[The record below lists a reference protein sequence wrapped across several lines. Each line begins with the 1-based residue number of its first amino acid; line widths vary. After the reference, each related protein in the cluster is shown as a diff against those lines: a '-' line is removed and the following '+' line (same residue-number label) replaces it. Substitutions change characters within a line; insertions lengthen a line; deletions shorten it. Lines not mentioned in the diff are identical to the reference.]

1 MAAHIVCLHVSAA
14 DRLQHEE
21 THVQDALQ
29 GGRPG
34 RRTFVHTAFVPVLL
48 CQRLRQAAP
57 REKAQRLLSGRR
69 QLKVSGDVT
78 ASSVMR
84 VTVCLS
90 PVDDVITPTLLL

>member
-1 MAAHIVCLHVSAA
+1 MAAHVVCLHVSAA

-34 RRTFVHTAFVPVLL
+34 RTFFHTAFVPVLHS
-48 CQRLRQAAP
+48 
-57 REKAQRLLSGRR
+57 ERLLS
-69 QLKVSGDVT
+69 KVSGDVT
-78 ASSVMR
+78 SSSVMR

-90 PVDDVITPTLLL
+90 CG